1 MSFFDIPVIN
11 LINIR
16 GTRLPQWCQILIYFL
31 FSILDLSSVVFPE
44 ADGNS
49 PLLTK
54 KGGVGHEI
62 YDQDVTVNMSTNGTK
77 AQLANNF
84 ETNNRS
90 SMRVTGEKQEGMNSL
105 AAIKECQ
112 SQEDLVNEIRETE
125 SDQTKVKSSTES
137 HLDDIFTHAQTDK
150 AADKTGGAAEVN
162 GIDEEPCVME
172 TDEKP
177 NLRAKT
183 EDNNI
188 LTIQQ
193 KESLSE
199 ERQKCVK
206 LPSGLTSGVGV
217 GKNEPA
223 LTNKRNDEEG
233 SFAASTPVL
242 DRKHKSRTSL
252 ELSGIPLEI
261 DSSRESATNLTTPEH
276 QSSRSDGHTR
286 ENKGD
291 VILEN
296 NKSGDIEKGGKI
308 EKEKQSRNNQTTGDS
323 IAADEESGLGIAD
336 EDSKNENKNKRKRNS
351 ENGGNTGEIE
361 LRVVVNHDDAIQET
375 ESENLSEP
383 RRTST
388 QHKGGEE
395 RDEKPKKRRASVPGA
410 IFTPLSPL
418 MEGEESA
425 NKLLSPPGDVNQS
438 GTKVK
443 RHRSLVA
450 RGISKMFSSRRKYKV
465 DKEDKNVA
473 ISSTDSENNT
483 TPDDSDFKENWNE
496 RKKRKEKGFQR
507 KEKQGSKRK
516 SNEEH
521 SDFEENNVINCD
533 SEIKEEQYGKKKK
546 KDKSYKLKDGKVS
559 QNAEEKTLS
568 RKFGSLFSRSKK

>member
-1 MSFFDIPVIN
+1 MSFFDISVIN

-112 SQEDLVNEIRETE
+112 SQEDLVNEIRDTE

-162 GIDEEPCVME
+162 GIDEEACVME

-206 LPSGLTSGVGV
+206 LPSGLTSGVDV

-276 QSSRSDGHTR
+276 QSSRSDAHTR

-323 IAADEESGLGIAD
+323 IAADEESGLEIAD
-336 EDSKNENKNKRKRNS
+336 EDNKNENKNKRKRNS

-375 ESENLSEP
+375 ESENLSEL

-546 KDKSYKLKDGKVS
+546 KDKSYKLKDGKAS

>member
-1 MSFFDIPVIN
+1 MTSPVIN

-16 GTRLPQWCQILIYFL
+16 GARLPQWCQILIYLL

-54 KGGVGHEI
+54 KGGAGHEI
-62 YDQDVTVNMSTNGTK
+62 YDQDVTVNMSTK
-77 AQLANNF
+77 AQHANNF

-112 SQEDLVNEIRETE
+112 SQEDLVNEILEPE
-125 SDQTKVKSSTES
+125 NDQTKVKSSTES
-137 HLDDIFTHAQTDK
+137 HLDDSFTHAQTDK
-150 AADKTGGAAEVN
+150 AADKTGGAADVN

-172 TDEKP
+172 TDEEP

-188 LTIQQ
+188 LAIQQ

-206 LPSGLTSGVGV
+206 LPSGLTSGVDV

-308 EKEKQSRNNQTTGDS
+308 EKEKQSRNNQTTGES

-351 ENGGNTGEIE
+351 ENGGNTGEID
-361 LRVVVNHDDAIQET
+361 LRVLVNHDEAIQET
-375 ESENLSEP
+375 ESENLSEL

-395 RDEKPKKRRASVPGA
+395 RDDKPKKRRASVPGA

-425 NKLLSPPGDVNQS
+425 NTLLSPPGDVNQS

-483 TPDDSDFKENWNE
+483 TPDESDFKENWNE

-546 KDKSYKLKDGKVS
+546 KDKSYKLKDGKAS

>member
-1 MSFFDIPVIN
+1 MTSPVIN
-11 LINIR
+11 LILATE
-16 GTRLPQWCQILIYFL
+16 TRLPQWCQILIYL
-31 FSILDLSSVVFPE
+31 LLSILDLSSIVFPE

-49 PLLTK
+49 PLLAK
-54 KGGVGHEI
+54 KGGAVREI
-62 YDQDVTVNMSTNGTK
+62 YDQDVSVNRSTNETK
-77 AQLANNF
+77 AQLVNNF
-84 ETNNRS
+84 ETNNGS
-90 SMRVTGEKQEGMNSL
+90 SVRVTSEQQEGMNVL

-112 SQEDLVNEIRETE
+112 SQEDLANEIRETE
-125 SDQTKVKSSTES
+125 NDQTKVKSSTES

-150 AADKTGGAAEVN
+150 AADKTGDAADVN
-162 GIDEEPCVME
+162 GIDEEPCLME

-177 NLRAKT
+177 NLRAKN

-188 LTIQQ
+188 LAIQQ

-206 LPSGLTSGVGV
+206 VPSGLTSGVDL

-223 LTNKRNDEEG
+223 LTNKKNHEEG

-242 DRKHKSRTSL
+242 DRKYKSRTSL

-276 QSSRSDGHTR
+276 QSSRNDGHRR
-286 ENKGD
+286 ENEGK

-308 EKEKQSRNNQTTGDS
+308 EKENQSRNNQTIGDS
-323 IAADEESGLGIAD
+323 IAADDESGMGIAD
-336 EDSKNENKNKRKRNS
+336 EDNKNENKNKRKRNS

-361 LRVVVNHDDAIQET
+361 LRVLVNHVEAIQET
-375 ESENLSEP
+375 ESDDLSEL
-383 RRTST
+383 RRSST
-388 QHKGGEE
+388 QHKGEEE
-395 RDEKPKKRRASVPGA
+395 RDEKPKKRRASVPDA

-425 NKLLSPPGDVNQS
+425 NTLLSPPGDLNQS

-465 DKEDKNVA
+465 DKEDKTVA

-483 TPDDSDFKENWNE
+483 TPEGSDFKENRNE
-496 RKKRKEKGFQR
+496 KKKKKEKGFQR
-507 KEKQGSKRK
+507 KEKQASKRK

-521 SDFEENNVINCD
+521 SGFDENNVINCD
-533 SEIKEEQYGKKKK
+533 SEIKEEQYGKKKR
-546 KDKSYKLKDGKVS
+546 KDKSYKLKDGKAS